1 MSAADK
7 AKEIVQDL
15 TGMWWPEG
23 DEDEL
28 REAARAWRTFADDVE
43 DVTAAAHKPA
53 QDVIDNNKGPGIEAF
68 GDFWRKYHHGGKG
81 YLDDVASA
89 ARDMAKALDK
99 FADEIAAAKKKIEHE
114 LEIAGAVLVAGTALA
129 LFTGG
134 ISEIA
139 AAGATEAIVA
149 AAGTAGVAVS
159 ATVAEIA
166 GTVLATAAIGSVEAI
181 TVDVV
186 VAQGGR
192 NLLGDQKGIDLAEMK
207 DAGTS
212 GLLLGGAFGGAV
224 RGARAIGEAGGV
236 KNVLGNMKLD
246 GLRNINVPLR
256 NFSKRWHTFDNPL
269 RNLNLSLPDLGGRR
283 LAMAGGGPVGPIG
296 RPLLRNAQG
305 NVGGL
310 ARAKPS
316 GKFPDSARHH
326 VLKGEIKYGANGQAR
341 VTGYHVR
348 PGGRDRP
355 GVKVPKITDRDHA
368 SGLTRGHVWMK
379 NPRDGE
385 WIKKRA
391 QSTFFPES
399 WTPAQCDR
407 AIRKAFMNAEVVD
420 PISNMWESTYKGIRI
435 QGYYDPVTG
444 HALTGYPVFPPS

>member
-68 GDFWRKYHHGGKG
+68 GEFWRKYHGGGKG

-99 FADEIAAAKKKIEHE
+99 FADQIAEAKRKIEHE

-134 ISEIA
+134 ISEVA
-139 AAGATEAIVA
+139 AVGATEAIVA

-192 NLLGDQKGIDLAEMK
+192 NLLGEQHGINVAEIR
-207 DAGTS
+207 DAGVF
-212 GLLLGGAFGGAV
+212 GLVLGGAFGGAARGV
-224 RGARAIGEAGGV
+224 RAVREARLPDVSAAELRLASQDEWITGARRRPRDLLDVDQQSKWADDAYENFRQDSRDIGAISKHSRDVTRGDGSKGFSEEEISSIKKHVFDTEHPIEDYETGQVVTRKFDADPEIADAWIR
-236 KNVLGNMKLD
+236 LRSGNALPEDHILLEHELAELKH
-246 GLRNINVPLR
+246 LRE
-256 NFSKRWHTFDNPL
+256 NP
-269 RNLNLSLPDLGGRR
+269 
-283 LAMAGGGPVGPIG
+283 
-296 RPLLRNAQG
+296 
-305 NVGGL
+305 
-310 ARAKPS
+310 
-316 GKFPDSARHH
+316 
-326 VLKGEIKYGANGQAR
+326 
-341 VTGYHVR
+341 
-348 PGGRDRP
+348 
-355 GVKVPKITDRDHA
+355 
-368 SGLTRGHVWMK
+368 GLTYQEAHRMTNELYNWEINLPVNK
-379 NPRDGE
+379 RQDFESE
-385 WIKKRA
+385 W
-391 QSTFFPES
+391 
-399 WTPAQCDR
+399 
-407 AIRKAFMNAEVVD
+407 
-420 PISNMWESTYKGIRI
+420 
-435 QGYYDPVTG
+435 
-444 HALTGYPVFPPS
+444 

>member
-68 GDFWRKYHHGGKG
+68 GDFWRKYHGGGKG

-99 FADEIAAAKKKIEHE
+99 FADEIAAAKKKIEHA

-149 AAGTAGVAVS
+149 AAGAAGVAVS

-166 GTVLATAAIGSVEAI
+166 GTVLATAAVGSVEAI

-192 NLLGDQKGIDLAEMK
+192 NLLGEQKGISLAEMK

-212 GLLLGGAFGGAV
+212 RPPSRRRLRRSRPRRPGHRRS
-224 RGARAIGEAGGV
+224 RGRQERPGQHEARRPAHQEPTARLRDDAAQRGRPAS
-236 KNVLGNMKLD
+236 GNGRHRSCRAD
-246 GLRNINVPLR
+246 WTPSDAQCRRVGRLRRPV
-256 NFSKRWHTFDNPL
+256 H
-269 RNLNLSLPDLGGRR
+269 LGGRSGHR
-283 LAMAGGGPVGPIG
+283 RSRQGQDTQGPPTPGTP
-296 RPLLRNAQG
+296 
-305 NVGGL
+305 
-310 ARAKPS
+310 
-316 GKFPDSARHH
+316 
-326 VLKGEIKYGANGQAR
+326 GAESNE
-341 VTGYHVR
+341 VR
-348 PGGRDRP
+348 PR
-355 GVKVPKITDRDHA
+355 KK
-368 SGLTRGHVWMK
+368 TRSSCRGTT
-379 NPRDGE
+379 R
-385 WIKKRA
+385 R
-391 QSTFFPES
+391 
-399 WTPAQCDR
+399 
-407 AIRKAFMNAEVVD
+407 
-420 PISNMWESTYKGIRI
+420 
-435 QGYYDPVTG
+435 
-444 HALTGYPVFPPS
+444 

>member
-1 MSAADK
+1 
-7 AKEIVQDL
+7 
-15 TGMWWPEG
+15 
-23 DEDEL
+23 
-28 REAARAWRTFADDVE
+28 
-43 DVTAAAHKPA
+43 
-53 QDVIDNNKGPGIEAF
+53 
-68 GDFWRKYHHGGKG
+68 
-81 YLDDVASA
+81 
-89 ARDMAKALDK
+89 
-99 FADEIAAAKKKIEHE
+99 
-114 LEIAGAVLVAGTALA
+114 
-129 LFTGG
+129 
-134 ISEIA
+134 
-139 AAGATEAIVA
+139 
-149 AAGTAGVAVS
+149 
-159 ATVAEIA
+159 
-166 GTVLATAAIGSVEAI
+166 
-181 TVDVV
+181 
-186 VAQGGR
+186 
-192 NLLGDQKGIDLAEMK
+192 
-207 DAGTS
+207 
-212 GLLLGGAFGGAV
+212 
-224 RGARAIGEAGGV
+224 
-236 KNVLGNMKLD
+236 
-246 GLRNINVPLR
+246 
-256 NFSKRWHTFDNPL
+256 
-269 RNLNLSLPDLGGRR
+269 
-283 LAMAGGGPVGPIG
+283 MAGGGPVGPIG

>member
-68 GDFWRKYHHGGKG
+68 GEFWRKYHGGGKG

-99 FADEIAAAKKKIEHE
+99 FADQIDEAKTKIRHE

-139 AAGATEAIVA
+139 AAGATEAIIA
-149 AAGTAGVAVS
+149 AAGMAGVAVS

-192 NLLGDQKGIDLAEMK
+192 NLLGDQHGINLAEIK

-212 GLLLGGAFGGAV
+212 GLLFGGAFGGAA
-224 RGARAIGEAGGV
+224 RGARAVADAGGI
-236 KNVLGNMKLD
+236 KNVLSGMKLD
-246 GLRNINVPLR
+246 GLQLR
-256 NFSKRWHTFDNPL
+256 PALDQMGKRRTWELYRAESSD
-269 RNLNLSLPDLGGRR
+269 
-283 LAMAGGGPVGPIG
+283 AMAPPARAGDDVLPSGHPIYHGKQTTTIGYDTRTLSNAERVRRVPGLHDIVVHGTDEGTFIAGHMNPAGKMKTTYHISPHQVVEAIRNNPNYTGGPVRLVSCHSGAG
-296 RPLLRNAQG
+296 AEPLGQSVANELGVRVYAPTNRMGVDRKLGIQEP
-305 NVGGL
+305 VIDKGGYWRIFL
-310 ARAKPS
+310 P
-316 GKFPDSARHH
+316 
-326 VLKGEIKYGANGQAR
+326 
-341 VTGYHVR
+341 
-348 PGGRDRP
+348 
-355 GVKVPKITDRDHA
+355 ITD
-368 SGLTRGHVWMK
+368 
-379 NPRDGE
+379 
-385 WIKKRA
+385 
-391 QSTFFPES
+391 
-399 WTPAQCDR
+399 
-407 AIRKAFMNAEVVD
+407 
-420 PISNMWESTYKGIRI
+420 
-435 QGYYDPVTG
+435 
-444 HALTGYPVFPPS
+444 